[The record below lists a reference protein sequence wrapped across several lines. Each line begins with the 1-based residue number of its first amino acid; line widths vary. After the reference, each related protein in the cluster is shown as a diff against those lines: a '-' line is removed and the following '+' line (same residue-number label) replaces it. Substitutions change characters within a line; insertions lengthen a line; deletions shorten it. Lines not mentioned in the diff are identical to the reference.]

1 MGQTSLLPEE
11 APALGPPRL
20 TLDVRSWGKSGKG
33 LEDPGDPEAG
43 DANESPIEPIDA
55 VLSEAA

>member
-1 MGQTSLLPEE
+1 MGQTSLLPAE

-20 TLDVRSWGKSGKG
+20 TRDVRSWGKSGNG

-43 DANESPIEPIDA
+43 DASESPMEPIDA
-55 VLSEAA
+55 VLSDGA